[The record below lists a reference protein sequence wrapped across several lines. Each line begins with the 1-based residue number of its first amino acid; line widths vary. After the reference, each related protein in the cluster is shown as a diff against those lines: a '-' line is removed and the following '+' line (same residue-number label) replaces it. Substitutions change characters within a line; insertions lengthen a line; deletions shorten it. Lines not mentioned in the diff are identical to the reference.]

1 MTHIT
6 QHLTPPRIWLICRLL
21 CSLLAALT
29 PSQSFSQP
37 PEPGIEVAG
46 NNTTVPDYST
56 YYEGV
61 EAMDAGDMDR
71 AIVAFEQ
78 SAEDGVAIAQYN
90 LGVLYFSGRGV
101 QQDYREAYRWTRMAA
116 EQGFANA
123 QANLGT
129 LYYNDLGVSEGI
141 ESYWPISLFLRESR
155 LREAAHWYQAAAEQ
169 DHGQAQYFLA
179 TLYEA
184 GSGVDRDLA
193 KAYQWAKLAMDNE
206 VPEANEFMAQ
216 IETEITQ
223 AEKMTAESSYA
234 EWVLEHRG

>member
-1 MTHIT
+1 MI
-6 QHLTPPRIWLICRLL
+6 HLTQNLTSLIIWLTYGLL
-21 CSLLAALT
+21 VALA
-29 PSQSFSQP
+29 PSQSFSQS
-37 PEPGIEVAG
+37 PEPGIEVTDS
-46 NNTTVPDYST
+46 NTTVPDYST

-71 AIVAFEQ
+71 ALAAFKQ

-101 QQDYREAYRWTRMAA
+101 PQDYREAYRWTRMAA

-155 LREAAHWYQAAAEQ
+155 LREAAHWYRAAAEQ

-184 GSGVDRDLA
+184 GSGVDRDLIQ
-193 KAYQWAKLAMDNE
+193 AYQWGKLALDNE
-206 VPEANEFMAQ
+206 VPEAIEFMAQ
-216 IETEITQ
+216 IEAEITQ
-223 AEKMTAESSYA
+223 AQKMAAESSYA

>member
-1 MTHIT
+1 MKQTLSRNTRFLSI
-6 QHLTPPRIWLICRLL
+6 LL
-21 CSLLAALT
+21 LLALL
-29 PSQSFSQP
+29 PSQGFSQP
-37 PEPGIEVAG
+37 SDGDIQVAD
-46 NNTTVPDYST
+46 NNTVVPDYST

-71 AIVAFEQ
+71 AIAAFKE

-101 QQDYREAYRWTRMAA
+101 QQDYREAYHWTRMAA
-116 EQGFANA
+116 AQGFANA

-141 ESYWPISLFLRESR
+141 ETLWPISFFLHDSR
-155 LREAAHWYQAAAEQ
+155 LREAARWYRAAAEQ

-184 GSGVDRDLA
+184 GSGVDRDLSA
-193 KAYQWAKLAMDNE
+193 AYQWAKLAIDNE
-206 VPEANEFMAQ
+206 VTEASDLLEQLDAE
-216 IETEITQ
+216 ISATE
-223 AEKMTAESSYA
+223 KRTAESAYA
-234 EWVLEHRG
+234 SWVLEHRG